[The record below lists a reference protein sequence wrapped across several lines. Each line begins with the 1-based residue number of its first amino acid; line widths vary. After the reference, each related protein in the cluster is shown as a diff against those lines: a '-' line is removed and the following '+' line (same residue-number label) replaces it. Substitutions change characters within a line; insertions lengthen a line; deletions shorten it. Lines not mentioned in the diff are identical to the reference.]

1 MEPTRLRNLVKNAK
15 DIKDKTKTKAKKS
28 PAKKDEP
35 KTSYQ
40 AKKVCFFVRED
51 LWTYIQNLA
60 YTERKQIADMI
71 EDIFV
76 EYQKNHSDKELI
88 ERPSGFR
95 QR

>member
-1 MEPTRLRNLVKNAK
+1 MEPTRLRNLVKKAK
-15 DIKDKTKTKAKKS
+15 DTKDKTKAKTKKS
-28 PAKKDEP
+28 TAKKDEP

-40 AKKVCFFVRED
+40 AKKVCFNVRED
-51 LWTYIQNLA
+51 LWDYVKNLA
-60 YTERKQIADMI
+60 YTERKQVADVV

>member
-1 MEPTRLRNLVKNAK
+1 MEHTRLRNLVKNAK
-15 DIKDKTKTKAKKS
+15 DIKDKAKTKAKKS

-40 AKKVCFFVRED
+40 AKKVCFYVRED
-51 LWTYIQNLA
+51 LWTYIQNFA
-60 YTERKQIADMI
+60 YTERKQIADVV
-71 EDIFV
+71 EDIIV
-76 EYQKNHSDKELI
+76 EYQKNHSDIELL

>member
-1 MEPTRLRNLVKNAK
+1 MAEPNLNKVKQALERARK
-15 DIKDKTKTKAKKS
+15 KTKPQQS
-28 PAKKDEP
+28 PAKKVEP
-35 KTSYQ
+35 KTTYPL
-40 AKKVCFFVRED
+40 KKVCFFVRED

-71 EDIFV
+71 EDIIV

>member
-15 DIKDKTKTKAKKS
+15 DIKDKAKTKAKKS
-28 PAKKDEP
+28 PAKKAEP
-35 KTSYQ
+35 KTTYPL
-40 AKKVCFFVRED
+40 KKVCFFVRED
-51 LWTYIQNLA
+51 LWDYVKNVA
-60 YTERKQIADMI
+60 YTERKQVADVV